1 MLDKGKKKI
10 LYNIQ
15 LSDEAK
21 AFEISDNYFIRIK
34 SRNISIMWMKCT
46 FNWFKKYMTIKI
58 FPIQD
63 TEDIIHFICMTKW
76 LFNI

>member
-1 MLDKGKKKI
+1 MLDEGKKKI

-34 SRNISIMWMKCT
+34 SRNISIMWMKYT
-46 FNWFKKYMTIKI
+46 FNWFKKYKTIKI
-58 FPIQD
+58 FLIQD